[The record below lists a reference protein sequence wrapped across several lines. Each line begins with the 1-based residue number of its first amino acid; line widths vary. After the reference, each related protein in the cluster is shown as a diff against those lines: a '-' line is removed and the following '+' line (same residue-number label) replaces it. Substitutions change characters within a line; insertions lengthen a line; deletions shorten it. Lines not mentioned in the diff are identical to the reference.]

1 MVTELGL
8 KMENPYSVS
17 NMKKAWKNLENKVKA
32 SKNGDIK
39 ATHLYVKFKPQTEEH
54 LSILKMDSTIVL
66 YDIPLDYEIKVN
78 GNFYRDPNMPEG
90 QPTYQ
95 YAALPVDQKLP
106 SIVPYEILEELFIP
120 DEDGDFTE
128 TSKNMFASKITIDM
142 LVDES
147 LVLTGNLNVEDA
159 GSSLSA
165 KSKWKPS
172 GIIKVWDDEK
182 STYVGVAGLRVKARR
197 WFTTHNGFTDAN
209 GYYSCDGRFRRDANY
224 SFEWERYEFEVRK
237 DGFLNT
243 AGYGGPKK
251 RGSWSINIRNG
262 EQEFFATIF
271 RAAHHY
277 YYNNIKGLRRP
288 PNNGVLKTQL
298 KLRAVFETNSDTNG
312 SHCAACRFFGIN
324 SAIRIYNPTRN
335 TMDLYG
341 TIIHELA
348 HASHWNMDRSGYNGT
363 DDYVVES
370 WARGVQWEL
379 TRMVYSGYQPPYF
392 SEYTGVV
399 HDMIDGISGVDQVSG
414 YSIRQIEDALDGQ
427 DNWNGWRIN
436 IKNKHTNGTE
446 NNLEALFNFWN

>member
-1 MVTELGL
+1 
-8 KMENPYSVS
+8 MED
-17 NMKKAWKNLENKVKA
+17 LEEMQ
-32 SKNGDIK
+32 I
-39 ATHLYVKFKPQTEEH
+39 
-54 LSILKMDSTIVL
+54 
-66 YDIPLDYEIKVN
+66 IPLN
-78 GNFYRDPNMPEG
+78 G
-90 QPTYQ
+90 
-95 YAALPVDQKLP
+95 
-106 SIVPYEILEELFIP
+106 
-120 DEDGDFTE
+120 
-128 TSKNMFASKITIDM
+128 
-142 LVDES
+142 
-147 LVLTGNLNVEDA
+147 
-159 GSSLSA
+159 
-165 KSKWKPS
+165 
-172 GIIKVWDDEK
+172 
-182 STYVGVAGLRVKARR
+182 
-197 WFTTHNGFTDAN
+197 
-209 GYYSCDGRFRRDANY
+209 
-224 SFEWERYEFEVRK
+224 RYEFEVRK

-251 RGSWSINIRNG
+251 RGSWSIDIRNG

-348 HASHWNMDRSGYNGT
+348 HASHWNMDRSGYNGA

-392 SEYTGVV
+392 NEYTGVV
-399 HDMIDGISGVDQVSG
+399 QDMIDGISGVDQVSG

-446 NNLEALFNFWN
+446 NNLEALFNIWK